1 MRHFCTYFDNRYL
14 TRGLALHQSLRQY
27 CPQSTRWVL
36 CLDSAAY
43 DILTE
48 LALDGIRPIAH
59 EEFLRDDS
67 QLKSAR
73 NDRGLI
79 EYYFT
84 CTPSL
89 VLFILARQSALEMV
103 TYLDADLYFFSSP
116 EPLFEEMGACSIA
129 ITPHR
134 FPPALRDLERYGI
147 YNVGWL
153 SFRRD
158 PVAIECLQWW
168 RVLCLEWCH
177 DHVEDGK
184 FADQKYLD
192 QWPALFGSVAV
203 LAHPGANLAA
213 WNLTGVK
220 LGRADDTVTVNG
232 RPLIFYHFHQLK
244 RINPAMYEM
253 KLMDYGVK
261 PCRILRRHILS
272 GYLRVLSVLD
282 WQMRDRLPVISAEAN
297 LRHESSHADK
307 LADSSG
313 AKPHRLFGRWK
324 RFFGLLK
331 GLLTGKYF
339 LCLSRQ

>member
-27 CPQSTRWVL
+27 CPQSTLWVL

-48 LALDGIRPIAH
+48 LALDGLRPIAH

-89 VLFILARQSALEMV
+89 VLFILARQPALEMV

-116 EPLFEEMGACSIA
+116 EPLFEEMGTCSIA

-134 FPPALRDLERYGI
+134 FSPTLRDLERYGI

-168 RVLCLEWCH
+168 RARCLEWCH

-220 LGRADDTVTVNG
+220 LGRADETVTVNG

-272 GYLRVLSVLD
+272 GYLRVLSALE

-297 LRHESSHADK
+297 LRHESRHPDK
-307 LADSSG
+307 SAGSNG
-313 AKPHRLFGRWK
+313 VKPHRLFGRWK

-339 LCLSRQ
+339 LCLRRQ